1 MFELLGEKT
10 MYIRK
15 LVTKDTYY
23 VGGSDRRLA
32 LFENIYPLSNGV
44 SYNSYIIMDEK
55 TCLLDTVD
63 PSISNMFF
71 EKIEDV
77 LNGKKLDYL
86 IINHME
92 PDHSSEICRVLDKYP
107 EVTIVTSDKAYTM
120 FKNFNNGREVKNII
134 LVKEFDTLSLG
145 KHTLTFV
152 MAPMVH
158 WPEVMVTYDV
168 TTKTLFSADA
178 FGTFGAL
185 SGNLFAHEMNFDHDY
200 LDEARR
206 YYTNI
211 VGKYGS
217 QVQAILKKASTIE
230 IETICPLHGPIWREN
245 LPYFFNYYDKWS
257 RYEPEV
263 KGVLIVYGSI
273 YGNSE
278 KVANMIADGL
288 ANEGIRNIHMYD
300 ASKTDKSYLVAET
313 FKYSHLV
320 VVSSTYNM
328 GIFTPVE
335 EFLLDLK
342 YHNMQNRTVALVE
355 NGSWAP
361 NSLCLMKGI
370 FSEMKNM
377 NVLTDVCFTVK
388 SALRDEQ
395 KENIETLVDE
405 IAKDFPKAS
414 LDSNPLFNITYGL
427 YVLTSNDGKRDNGMI
442 LNTIN
447 QVAENPNK
455 IMFAINK
462 RNYSAE
468 VIKDTKKAT
477 VSLLSTNTPFSIFKN
492 FGFQSGKDV
501 DKFENIS
508 YTKRDKNGLLYLTKY
523 TNAYISL
530 DVDEVMDLGSHFGFI
545 ASIGETKQLSKEKS
559 LSYSY
564 YMENIKPK
572 PARSEKKI
580 NGWICKICG
589 YIYEGE
595 DIPADFICPLCK
607 HGVADFERIK

>member
-1 MFELLGEKT
+1 
-10 MYIRK
+10 MYSKK

-32 LFENIYPLSNGV
+32 LFENIYPLVNGA
-44 SYNSYIIMDEK
+44 SYNSYLIMDEK

-63 PSISNMFF
+63 PSIENVFF
-71 EKIEDV
+71 EKIKDV
-77 LNGKKLDYL
+77 LEGKKLDYL
-86 IINHME
+86 IVNHME
-92 PDHSSEICRVLDKYP
+92 PDHSSEICRVLDTYP
-107 EVTIVTSDKAYTM
+107 EVTVVTTDKAYTM
-120 FKNFNNGREVKNII
+120 FKNFNDGREIQNLI
-134 LVKEFDTLSLG
+134 LVKEGDTLSLG
-145 KHTLTFV
+145 NHTLTFV

-158 WPEVMVTYDV
+158 WPEVMVTYDLL
-168 TTKTLFSADA
+168 TKTLFSADA

-217 QVQAILKKASTIE
+217 QVQAILKKASGIQ

-245 LPYFFNYYDKWS
+245 LQYLLNLYDKWS
-257 RYEPEV
+257 RYEPEQ

-288 ANEGIRNIHMYD
+288 ANEGIRDIHMYD

-335 EFLLDLK
+335 EFILDLK

-361 NSLCLMKGI
+361 NSLCLMNGL
-370 FSEMKNM
+370 FSQMKNM
-377 NVLTDVCFTVK
+377 NILSDVNFTIK
-388 SALRDEQ
+388 SAIRSEQ
-395 KENIETLVDE
+395 KENVNALVNE
-405 IAKDFPKAS
+405 IAKDFPKTS

-427 YVLTSNDGKRDNGMI
+427 YVLTSNDGHRDNGMI

-455 IMFAINK
+455 IMFCINK

-468 VIKDTKKAT
+468 IVKETKKAT
-477 VSLLSTNTPFSIFKN
+477 ISVLSTNTPFAIFKN
-492 FGFQSGKDV
+492 FGFQSGKEVNKFSDV
-501 DKFENIS
+501 N

-523 TNAYISL
+523 TNAFISL
-530 DVDEVMDLGSHFGFI
+530 NVEEIIDLGSHYGFI
-545 ASIGETKQLSKEKS
+545 ATIVDSRVLSKEKS
-559 LSYSY
+559 LSYTY
-564 YMENIKPK
+564 YMDNIKPK
-572 PARSEKKI
+572 PARSDKKVV
-580 NGWICKICG
+580 GWICKICG
-589 YIYEGE
+589 YVYEGE
-595 DIPADFICPLCK
+595 NIPADFICPLCK